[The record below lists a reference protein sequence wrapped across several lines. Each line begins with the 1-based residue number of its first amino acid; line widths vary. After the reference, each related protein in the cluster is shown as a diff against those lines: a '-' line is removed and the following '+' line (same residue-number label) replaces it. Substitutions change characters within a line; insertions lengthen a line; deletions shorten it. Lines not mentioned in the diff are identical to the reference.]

1 VHGPTPPAPDAAR
14 AFAGARPIS
23 FWLDDPS
30 RPEALARL
38 AGTERVD
45 LAIVGA
51 GFTGLWAAIEAK
63 ERDPGRSVVVL
74 EGGRVGWAASGR
86 NGGFVSSI
94 LTHGLENG
102 LRRFP
107 EEMDE
112 LERQGLDTFRGIR
125 AAIERFAIDA
135 GFTETSMVLLA
146 RRPHEVAWFPDAL
159 ATQRRFGH
167 GGRTLEG
174 EAVQGLLRS
183 PAYIGAL
190 VLEGEGHAL
199 VNPARLAWGL
209 RDAALGLGVRIHE
222 RSPVRSIER
231 EGPRLRIA
239 TDGGVVHTD
248 RAVLATN
255 AFPPLVRSIR
265 SYVVPVYDH
274 VLMTEPLSAGQL
286 DAIGWAGREGLGD
299 AANRFHYFRLSDDDR
314 ILWGGFDATYHAGNG
329 FARRFELDDRVHARL
344 ARNFFEVFPQLE
356 GIRFTHR
363 WGGVIDTCSRYS
375 VFFGTAHGGR
385 MAYAVG
391 YTGLGVGATRF
402 GARTALDLVDGLD
415 TERTRL
421 SFVRRKPAPFP
432 PEPIRSLGI
441 RRTIRSYARADET
454 GREDLWLRLLDRL
467 GLGFQS

>member
-1 VHGPTPPAPDAAR
+1 VHRTPSTAR
-14 AFAGARPIS
+14 EASGSFAGARPTS
-23 FWLDDPS
+23 FWLDDPA
-30 RPEALARL
+30 RPEPLAALS
-38 AGTERVD
+38 GTERAD

-63 ERDPGRSVVVL
+63 ERDPGRRVIVL

-125 AAIERFAIDA
+125 AAIERFGIDA

-146 RRPHEVAWFPDAL
+146 RRAHEVAWFADAV
-159 ATQRRFGH
+159 ATQERFRH
-167 GGRTLEG
+167 RARALEG
-174 EAVQGLLRS
+174 EAAQAILRS

-209 RDAALGLGVRIHE
+209 RDAALDLGVRIHE

-231 EGPRLRIA
+231 DGARLRIG
-239 TDGGVVHTD
+239 TGGGEVLAD

-255 AFPPLVRSIR
+255 AFPPLLRRIR
-265 SYVVPVYDH
+265 HYVVPVYDH
-274 VLMTEPLSAGQL
+274 VLMTEPLSTDQL
-286 DAIGWAGREGLGD
+286 ASIGWSGREGLGD

-329 FARRFELDDRVHARL
+329 FSRRFELDDRVHGRL
-344 ARNFFEVFPQLE
+344 ARSFFEVFPQLE

-385 MAYAVG
+385 LAYAVG

-402 GARTALDLVDGLD
+402 GARTALDLADGLD

-421 SFVRRKPAPFP
+421 SFVRRKPVPFP
-432 PEPIRSLGI
+432 PEPIRSIAI
-441 RRTIRSYARADET
+441 RRTIRSYARLDET